1 MILAMT
7 AGAKKNLF
15 VKIQIGLSGK
25 TPPRELGLTRLQFEI
40 FIFLLPVVFLW
51 GLGST
56 AILIKTLYFDRPNPT
71 YLSDSSKTI
80 VNETVPLPTIVAD
93 ELIVNENSPSQLTQK
108 PTDHSQKN
116 LEKAA
121 TPTQPKQTEVSA
133 SIVASRSFKVD
144 DIFNVDFSV
153 ARNRAKNSYYAT
165 LAMTNLKS
173 KTESGR
179 YWFSVLALT
188 KTNKWVWLT
197 SMPEVRI
204 NASGQ
209 AQDPKRG
216 RLYSFQ
222 NFRKSELELPK
233 YSSDIV
239 RFEKVIIGFERDNN
253 TPAIAKV
260 QLMSK

>member
-1 MILAMT
+1 MILAVT
-7 AGAKKNLF
+7 AGATKKLF

-25 TPPRELGLTRLQFEI
+25 TPPRELGLTRFQFEI
-40 FIFLLPVVFLW
+40 FIFLLPVIFLW

-56 AILIKTLYFDRPNPT
+56 LILIKTLYFEQSNPAH
-71 YLSDSSKTI
+71 LSEISKTV
-80 VNETVPLPTIVAD
+80 VNETILVPAIAENELPA
-93 ELIVNENSPSQLTQK
+93 NENSPSQLAQK
-108 PTDHSQKN
+108 PLDYLQENT
-116 LEKAA
+116 EKAT
-121 TPTQPKQTEVSA
+121 TPTQAKQTEASA
-133 SIVASRSFKVD
+133 SIIASRSFKVD

-153 ARNRAKNSYYAT
+153 ARNGAKNGYSAT
-165 LAMTNLKS
+165 LAMTNLKG

-204 NASGQ
+204 NATGQ

-239 RFEKVIIGFERDNN
+239 RFEKVILGFERDNN

>member
-1 MILAMT
+1 MIYSVT
-7 AGAKKNLF
+7 TDAKEKLF
-15 VKIQIGLSGK
+15 VKIQIGSPGK
-25 TPPRELGLTRLQFEI
+25 TPPRELGLTRFQFEI
-40 FIFLLPVVFLW
+40 FIFLLPVIFLW

-56 AILIKTLYFDRPNPT
+56 AILIKTLYFDRSKPV
-71 YLSDSSKTI
+71 DVFEISKT
-80 VNETVPLPTIVAD
+80 VANDPSPLLATGTD
-93 ELIVNENSPSQLTQK
+93 ELPANKESLSKLTKKSANQIQENAST
-108 PTDHSQKN
+108 
-116 LEKAA
+116 
-121 TPTQPKQTEVSA
+121 PKQVKQAEVSA
-133 SIVASRSFKVD
+133 PIVASQSFKVD

-153 ARNRAKNSYYAT
+153 ARNESKNSYSAT
-165 LAMTNLKS
+165 LAMTNLKN

-204 NASGQ
+204 NPSGQ

>member
-1 MILAMT
+1 MIFAVT

-15 VKIQIGLSGK
+15 VRIQIGSSGK
-25 TPPRELGLTRLQFEI
+25 TPPRELGLTRFQFEI
-40 FIFLLPVVFLW
+40 FIFLLPVIFLW

-56 AILIKTLYFDRPNPT
+56 AILIKTLYFDRSNPAH
-71 YLSDSSKTI
+71 LSEISKAV
-80 VNETVPLPTIVAD
+80 VNESTPLPAIAAD
-93 ELIVNENSPSQLTQK
+93 ELSLNENSPSQPTQK
-108 PTDHSQKN
+108 PVDHLQGN
-116 LEKAA
+116 TEKAV
-121 TPTQPKQTEVSA
+121 TPTQTNQTEASA

-153 ARNRAKNSYYAT
+153 ARNRAKNGYSAT

-173 KTESGR
+173 KNESGR

-204 NASGQ
+204 NSAGQ

>member
-1 MILAMT
+1 MT
-7 AGAKKNLF
+7 HAVTTGAKKNLF
-15 VKIQIGLSGK
+15 VKIQIGSSGK
-25 TPPRELGLTRLQFEI
+25 TPARELGLTRFQFEV

-56 AILIKTLYFDRPNPT
+56 AILIKTLYFDRSKPV
-71 YLSDSSKTI
+71 YLSEAPKTV
-80 VNETVPLPTIVAD
+80 VNESVPLLETGTD
-93 ELIVNENSPSQLTQK
+93 ELPVNESSPSQIVQK
-108 PTDHSQKN
+108 SVDQLEDSG
-116 LEKAA
+116 EKAS
-121 TPTQPKQTEVSA
+121 TPAVEKPLKA
-133 SIVASRSFKVD
+133 SPTIVASRSFKVD

-153 ARNRAKNSYYAT
+153 ARNAARNSYSAT
-165 LAMTNLKS
+165 LAMTNLKN

-179 YWFSVLALT
+179 YWFSVLVLT

-216 RLYSFQ
+216 RRYSFQ

-239 RFEKVIIGFERDNN
+239 RFEKVIIGFERDDN